1 MKIYI
6 SLPIAILL
14 FIFSANYA
22 INLLEDDAQTFTQ
35 QLTQIE
41 EAVQKGN
48 QQKANAIYEE
58 VAQRWNTQYKK
69 WAVLVDHD
77 KLDDINRLLV
87 KIKVDIAQNESRP
100 RHRRS
105 YLSLSVYPPHG
116 KNHLAKYFVIRHLS
130 TRELHSTSDT
140 HS

>member
-87 KIKVDIAQNESRP
+87 KIKIDIAQNESLDQDIAEVIYLFQSIP
-100 RHRRS
+100 RTEKITWQNI
-105 YLSLSVYPPHG
+105 L
-116 KNHLAKYFVIRHLS
+116 
-130 TRELHSTSDT
+130 
-140 HS
+140 

>member
-1 MKIYI
+1 MKIYL

-22 INLLEDDAQTFTQ
+22 IDILENDAIKFTQ

-41 EAVQKGN
+41 TAVQRNDGQEAK
-48 QQKANAIYEE
+48 AIYEE
-58 VAQRWNTQYKK
+58 MTAAWERQYKK

-87 KIKVDIAQNESRP
+87 KIKIDIAQNQSLDQDIAEVIYLFQSIP
-100 RHRRS
+100 RTEKITWQNI
-105 YLSLSVYPPHG
+105 L
-116 KNHLAKYFVIRHLS
+116 
-130 TRELHSTSDT
+130 
-140 HS
+140 